1 MINIRP
7 ACPEDIN
14 DISCV
19 LAASW
24 KTAYR
29 GIIEDDYLDALSDT
43 HWVDFLTYGL
53 HGNSIIVMVMESNS
67 QIIGAAIMSETENS
81 GECGLRAF
89 YLLPDKIGQGL
100 GQIFYNSIENEM
112 KNRGFSS
119 CALDV
124 LENNARAIRFY
135 KKQGFLDTSKEL
147 NVDLGENSYLCKIF
161 KKTI

>member
-29 GIIEDDYLDALSDT
+29 GIIADSYLDALSDT
-43 HWVDFLTYGL
+43 HWVDFLASGL
-53 HGNSIIVMVMESNS
+53 KGKKIIVMVMESGR
-67 QIIGAAIMSETENS
+67 QIIGAATMSETENS
-81 GECGLRAF
+81 GECDLISF
-89 YLLPDKIGQGL
+89 YLLSDKIGQGL
-100 GQIFYNSIENEM
+100 GQIFYSSIENEM
-112 KNRGFSS
+112 RNRGFSS
-119 CALDV
+119 CRLDV
-124 LENNARAIRFY
+124 LESNTRAVRFY
-135 KKQGFLDTSKEL
+135 KKQGFLDTNKEL
-147 NVDLGENSYLCKIF
+147 NVNLGENSYLCKTF